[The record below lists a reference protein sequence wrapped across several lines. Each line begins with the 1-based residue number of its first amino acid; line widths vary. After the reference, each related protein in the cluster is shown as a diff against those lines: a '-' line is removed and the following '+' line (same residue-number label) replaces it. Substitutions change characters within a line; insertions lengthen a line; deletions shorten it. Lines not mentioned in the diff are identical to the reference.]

1 MYWFRSKKL
10 DHFVLFEKIFQTIK
24 SILIIEVQ
32 RLKLNISIQAV
43 MLKKV
48 YMQKACDRQY
58 PLSTTAFDMKDPL
71 LIMKNSSIVI
81 L

>member
-32 RLKLNISIQAV
+32 RLKLNITIQMPRV
-43 MLKKV
+43 
-48 YMQKACDRQY
+48 
-58 PLSTTAFDMKDPL
+58 TIPL
-71 LIMKNSSIVI
+71 LEKFFLIWFLGSVNI
-81 L
+81 LLW